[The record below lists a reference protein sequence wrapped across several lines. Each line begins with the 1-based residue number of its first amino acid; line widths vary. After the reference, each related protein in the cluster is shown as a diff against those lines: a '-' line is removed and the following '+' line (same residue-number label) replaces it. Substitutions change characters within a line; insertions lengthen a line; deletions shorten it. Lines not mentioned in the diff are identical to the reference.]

1 MDKSHGSDLHTF
13 REEWKCEINK
23 QHCVKNDETI
33 AGSSSDAPDKIDK
46 SGCTGTIS
54 NVFDHTTISEPL
66 HLPNCNESNLQNT
79 QFVSKKPKLDSIALL
94 TLDIPSYQIM
104 QTDYGNKNKD
114 VLPGTVH
121 LTQSD
126 SCYGDHDLIS
136 LLIRDID
143 ETTTVPFFDISL
155 PKEVCL
161 KIFSHLNV
169 KELCHCACV
178 SKAWSPLAD
187 DELTWYNIYKKLGFK
202 ELGKTAQEKTDWKGL
217 VRDSILRQRSV
228 TKNWKERIC
237 QIQTLEYEKGGQI
250 VF

>member
-1 MDKSHGSDLHTF
+1 M
-13 REEWKCEINK
+13 
-23 QHCVKNDETI
+23 
-33 AGSSSDAPDKIDK
+33 
-46 SGCTGTIS
+46 
-54 NVFDHTTISEPL
+54 
-66 HLPNCNESNLQNT
+66 
-79 QFVSKKPKLDSIALL
+79 
-94 TLDIPSYQIM
+94 
-104 QTDYGNKNKD
+104 
-114 VLPGTVH
+114 
-121 LTQSD
+121 
-126 SCYGDHDLIS
+126 
-136 LLIRDID
+136 
-143 ETTTVPFFDISL
+143 
-155 PKEVCL
+155 CL